1 MTTIHPSSTDDTSPT
16 STTTD
21 PAQTTVP
28 APASPADP
36 TDAAGAGLRED
47 LLAYASAG
55 GFSLTADTHAWYAAA
70 DTIAGPEEARA
81 ASTVL
86 AELRSRDLPAT
97 SADADRLL
105 AATTLGKPTTVVAVA
120 ESVALLLRVKATLST
135 LVPEV
140 YASADLDALA
150 AATADASWRKEQGVK
165 LSWGRRF
172 TLTRAA
178 RRLAVTPR
186 IGRGELHAAL
196 RSASLER
203 TEWAALSPAN
213 ALPAL
218 PAVAADAELLDGTA
232 QAVVAIGTGLRELSV
247 ALPGCDAT
255 TLTFEQLAELV
266 DRLTADEGTLFRLPT
281 LRALRDS
288 IEARGYGSL
297 LKELT
302 VGQADSD
309 AVNTAVDALFRAE
322 PATQPKAESEAEATA
337 EVDTEA
343 DAEVQAQPEKPA
355 EPEERTEFVP
365 APRDG
370 GSSTPPAAP
379 VAATVE
385 AEAIEAE
392 AEVEAEAEAEAVEA
406 EVEAEA
412 EAVEAEAL
420 VEAEVEVEVEAETV
434 AEVEAADEE
443 AAESEAVAEIAI
455 GEIAVDE
462 EATAAAEPEVEV
474 VVAEVEVVE
483 AAVEPEVEPESAAE
497 PEVEPA
503 AEPVAEIE
511 PAAEAVTKEKPVTE
525 PEPEAVAEP
534 VAEAVAAAPAE
545 ATAPVEVAAPAPAE
559 TAATEVPGKP
569 DFTPGRPVSAYS
581 ADELAAVVRWL
592 DGDGTER
599 SAEELLRAA
608 MKEFGFSRLGPRI
621 KEALGAAIDQVRG

>member
-1 MTTIHPSSTDDTSPT
+1 MTTIHPSSTDDTSPA
-16 STTTD
+16 TTATD

-36 TDAAGAGLRED
+36 TDAAQSGLRED
-47 LLAYASAG
+47 LLGYAAG
-55 GFSLTADTHAWYAAA
+55 GGFTLTTDTHAWYAAA

-97 SADADRLL
+97 RTDADRLL
-105 AATTLGKPTTVVAVA
+105 AATTLGRPTTVVAVA

-178 RRLAVTPR
+178 RRLAVSPR
-186 IGRGELHAAL
+186 VGRGELHAAL

-203 TEWAALSPAN
+203 TEWAALSPTHARP

-218 PAVAADAELLDGTA
+218 AADAELLDGTA
-232 QAVVAIGTGLRELSV
+232 QAVVAIGTGLRELST
-247 ALPGCDAT
+247 ALPGCDAA

-302 VGQADSD
+302 AGQADSD
-309 AVNTAVDALFRAE
+309 AVNAAVDALFRTE
-322 PATQPKAESEAEATA
+322 PATQPKAEPEAEVAPEVEA
-337 EVDTEA
+337 EVDT
-343 DAEVQAQPEKPA
+343 EVQAQPEMPA
-355 EPEERTEFVP
+355 EPEERAEFVP

-370 GSSTPPAAP
+370 GSKSPAAA
-379 VAATVE
+379 VATATATAV
-385 AEAIEAE
+385 AEVVQE
-392 AEVEAEAEAEAVEA
+392 AEVEAETTPDAEVEATVEA

-412 EAVEAEAL
+412 EVEVEAT
-420 VEAEVEVEVEAETV
+420 VEEEVEVEVEA
-434 AEVEAADEE
+434 
-443 AAESEAVAEIAI
+443 
-455 GEIAVDE
+455 AVD
-462 EATAAAEPEVEV
+462 VD
-474 VVAEVEVVE
+474 AEVEVAADEASESEPIAEVAIEEETTVATEPAAEIEIVETAVE
-483 AAVEPEVEPESAAE
+483 AAVEPEPEPETEVEAEPELEPTAEVETE
-497 PEVEPA
+497 PEVEAVAELA
-503 AEPVAEIE
+503 AEVE
-511 PAAEAVTKEKPVTE
+511 PAVEDVAVDE
-525 PEPEAVAEP
+525 PVAEP
-534 VAEAVAAAPAE
+534 VAEAPA
-545 ATAPVEVAAPAPAE
+545 APVEDPAPAS
-559 TAATEVPGKP
+559 ADAGKP
-569 DFTPGRPVSAYS
+569 DFTPGRPVGAYS
-581 ADELAAVVRWL
+581 ADELVAVVRWL

-621 KEALGAAIDQVRG
+621 KEALGAAIEQVRG